1 MIDIHYHWMEER
13 ELPRLAE
20 IDRAEKVYT
29 GYEVHD
35 GKLQA
40 RVVDW
45 DVPGFLREGNGENSL
60 AHQIEFCQRHLL
72 AGGRMI
78 GAFVGD
84 KLAGIGILTPEV
96 RPKMAQLA
104 YLHVSQAYRRMGI
117 ARHLT
122 QEMIAYA
129 RQDGADRVY
138 VSATPSGSAVGFYR
152 SQGFRLCPDPLP
164 ELFKLEPEDIHMVLE
179 L

>member
-1 MIDIHYHWMEER
+1 
-13 ELPRLAE
+13 
-20 IDRAEKVYT
+20 
-29 GYEVHD
+29 
-35 GKLQA
+35 
-40 RVVDW
+40 
-45 DVPGFLREGNGENSL
+45 
-60 AHQIEFCQRHLL
+60 
-72 AGGRMI
+72 
-78 GAFVGD
+78 
-84 KLAGIGILTPEV
+84 
-96 RPKMAQLA
+96 
-104 YLHVSQAYRRMGI
+104 MGI